1 MRQIDFSNQRELGER
16 NERRNRYFLSIY
28 LAELGLA
35 PGWGWGA
42 GRDLPDRLC
51 LGCEEQEC
59 DRQVK
64 RAR

>member
-16 NERRNRYFLSIY
+16 NERNRYFLSIY

-35 PGWGWGA
+35 LGRGA

-51 LGCEEQEC
+51 LGCKEQEC

-64 RAR
+64 GAR